1 MVHRDIQ
8 ARSKEEKPVMPKSKP
23 KRQSPARSS
32 QAAPASRPSPAR
44 SSPAAPR
51 TGQKNEGEGN
61 RTAARRYDRAVEQTV
76 KSGTVP
82 EKARAA
88 VRALEGPEGNEL
100 RRAEA
105 QAKQGKTASENYPFS
120 K

>member
-1 MVHRDIQ
+1 
-8 ARSKEEKPVMPKSKP
+8 MPKSKP
-23 KRQSPARSS
+23 KKQSPARRSR
-32 QAAPASRPSPAR
+32 AAPV
-44 SSPAAPR
+44 R

-88 VRALEGPEGNEL
+88 ARALDGPEGSEL

-105 QAKQGKTASENYPFS
+105 QAKRGKTASEHMPHS

>member
-1 MVHRDIQ
+1 
-8 ARSKEEKPVMPKSKP
+8 MPKSKP
-23 KRQSPARSS
+23 RRQSPTHRSK
-32 QAAPASRPSPAR
+32 AAPIAQ
-44 SSPAAPR
+44 

-82 EKARAA
+82 AKARAA
-88 VRALEGPEGNEL
+88 ARALDGPEGSEL

-105 QAKQGKTASENYPFS
+105 QAKRGKAASEHYPFT

>member
-1 MVHRDIQ
+1 
-8 ARSKEEKPVMPKSKP
+8 MPKSKP
-23 KRQSPARSS
+23 RGQSPTKSPR
-32 QAAPASRPSPAR
+32 AAPNAG
-44 SSPAAPR
+44 

-61 RTAARRYDRAVEQTV
+61 RTAARRYDQGVEKTV

-88 VRALEGPEGNEL
+88 ARALDGPEGDEL

-105 QAKQGKTASENYPFS
+105 QAKRGKTASERYPFA

>member
-1 MVHRDIQ
+1 
-8 ARSKEEKPVMPKSKP
+8 MPKSKP
-23 KRQSPARSS
+23 KRQSPTRSS
-32 QAAPASRPSPAR
+32 RAAPIA
-44 SSPAAPR
+44 R

-82 EKARAA
+82 AKARAA
-88 VRALEGPEGNEL
+88 ARALDGPQGNEL

-105 QAKQGKTASENYPFS
+105 QAKRGKTASDHYPFT

>member
-1 MVHRDIQ
+1 
-8 ARSKEEKPVMPKSKP
+8 MPKSKP
-23 KRQSPARSS
+23 KRQSPTRTSRG
-32 QAAPASRPSPAR
+32 APIA
-44 SSPAAPR
+44 
-51 TGQKNEGEGN
+51 GQKNEGEGN
-61 RTAARRYDRAVEQTV
+61 RTAARRYDSAVEKTV

-88 VRALEGPEGNEL
+88 ARALDGPEGNEL

-105 QAKQGKTASENYPFS
+105 RAKRGKTASEHYPFS

>member
-1 MVHRDIQ
+1 
-8 ARSKEEKPVMPKSKP
+8 MPKSKP
-23 KRQSPARSS
+23 KRPSPKRSS
-32 QAAPASRPSPAR
+32 AAAPTS
-44 SSPAAPR
+44 R

-61 RTAARRYDRAVEQTV
+61 RTAARRYGSAVERTV

-82 EKARAA
+82 AKARAA
-88 VRALEGPEGNEL
+88 ARALDGPEGKEL

-105 QAKQGKTASENYPFS
+105 QAKRGKTASVHYPFS

>member
-1 MVHRDIQ
+1 M
-8 ARSKEEKPVMPKSKP
+8 
-23 KRQSPARSS
+23 
-32 QAAPASRPSPAR
+32 
-44 SSPAAPR
+44 
-51 TGQKNEGEGN
+51 NEGEGN
-61 RTAARRYDRAVEQTV
+61 RTAARNYDRAVAETV

-88 VRALEGPEGNEL
+88 ARALDGAEGDEL

-105 QAKQGKTASENYPFS
+105 QAKRGKTASGQSPLS

>member
-1 MVHRDIQ
+1 
-8 ARSKEEKPVMPKSKP
+8 MPKSKP
-23 KRQSPARSS
+23 KRSSPK
-32 QAAPASRPSPAR
+32 R
-44 SSPAAPR
+44 SSPAAPISR

-61 RTAARRYDRAVEQTV
+61 RTAARRYDSAVEKTV

-82 EKARAA
+82 AKARAA
-88 VRALEGPEGNEL
+88 ARALDGPEGNEL

-105 QAKQGKTASENYPFS
+105 RAKRGKTASEHYPFS

>member
-1 MVHRDIQ
+1 
-8 ARSKEEKPVMPKSKP
+8 MPKSKP
-23 KRQSPARSS
+23 RRQSPAPESRR
-32 QAAPASRPSPAR
+32 APASRQRQA
-44 SSPAAPR
+44 
-51 TGQKNEGEGN
+51 NEGEGN
-61 RTAARRYDRAVEQTV
+61 RTAARNYDRAVAETV

-88 VRALEGPEGNEL
+88 ARALDGPEGDEL

-105 QAKQGKTASENYPFS
+105 QTKRGKTASDHSPFS

>member
-1 MVHRDIQ
+1 MFHRDIETG
-8 ARSKEEKPVMPKSKP
+8 SKEEKLVMPKSTP
-23 KRQSPARSS
+23 RTPQSRSS
-32 QAAPASRPSPAR
+32 TQNSGAAPTL
-44 SSPAAPR
+44 R

-61 RTAARRYDRAVEQTV
+61 RTAARRYDRAVEKTV
-76 KSGTVP
+76 KSGTVT

-88 VRALEGPEGNEL
+88 ARALEGPEGSEL

-105 QAKQGKTASENYPFS
+105 QAKRGKPASENRTVS